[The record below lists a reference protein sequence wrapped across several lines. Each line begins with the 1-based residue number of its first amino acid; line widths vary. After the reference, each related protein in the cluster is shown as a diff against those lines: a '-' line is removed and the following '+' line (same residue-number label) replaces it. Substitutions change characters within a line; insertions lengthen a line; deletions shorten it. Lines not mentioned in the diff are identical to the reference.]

1 MSIRKIIHDSIA
13 TVLNSHTEWADV
25 WKAQVGA
32 KDTKEKQYP
41 FNFPAG
47 FVSIRNIQWEDM
59 TLDVKEGNVLIDVYL
74 FFNKFGDTF
83 EGATDKDTSF
93 EDIDVVETIADELHW
108 IEESP
113 FKELT
118 QVNEEDMTERYER
131 PAFKLTFKTIVYK
144 QVNQ

>member
-1 MSIRKIIHDSIA
+1 MSIRKLIHDPMA
-13 TVLNSHTEWADV
+13 TIVEQQTQWTDV

-32 KDTKEKQYP
+32 NDIKEKQYP

-47 FVSIRNIQWEDM
+47 FISIGRIQWEDM
-59 TLDVKEGNVLIDVYL
+59 TLNVQEGNVLIDVYL

-83 EGATDKDTSF
+83 EGATDKEDSF
-93 EDIDVVETIADELHW
+93 ADIDVVETIADELQW
-108 IEESP
+108 LEGSP

-118 QVNEEDMTERYER
+118 LVIEEDLAERYNR
-131 PAFKLTFKTIVYK
+131 PGWKLTFKTIVYK